1 MTDSKGRTVNFK
13 NTIIIMTSNLGSD
26 LIRQNME
33 TINDQNH
40 DEVIDKTK
48 NAVINLLKNTI
59 RPEFLNRIDETV
71 IFTPLTRAEIAEVV
85 KIQLAGINKVLKD
98 QNIELVLTDKALNW
112 VADMGYDPEFGARP
126 VKRVIQK
133 EILNNLATELISG
146 KIGKKPQIIVD
157 EKDGE
162 ITFE

>member
-1 MTDSKGRTVNFK
+1 
-13 NTIIIMTSNLGSD
+13 
-26 LIRQNME
+26 
-33 TINDQNH
+33 
-40 DEVIDKTK
+40 
-48 NAVINLLKNTI
+48 
-59 RPEFLNRIDETV
+59 
-71 IFTPLTRAEIAEVV
+71 
-85 KIQLAGINKVLKD
+85 

>member
-1 MTDSKGRTVNFK
+1 DSKGRTVNFK

-71 IFTPLTRAEIAEVV
+71 IFTPLTRAEIAEVI

-146 KIGKKPQIIVD
+146 KIGKKPQILVD

>member
-1 MTDSKGRTVNFK
+1 
-13 NTIIIMTSNLGSD
+13 MTSNLGSD

>member
-1 MTDSKGRTVNFK
+1 DSKGRTVNFK

-146 KIGKKPQIIVD
+146 KIGKKPQIIVKV
-157 EKDGE
+157 ENGM
-162 ITFE
+162 IAFE